1 MNGVRHQKWWGWGE
15 EGIAFNHRDKPKLA
29 PFVLDR
35 VGIDLH
41 APGTP
46 PPALADITVP
56 ASRLG
61 EDLAAV
67 LRGAVGEGHVVLEDE
82 DRLVH
87 TYGKGLADLVR
98 VRAGDLPRVPDVV
111 VYPADEDQVRAV
123 VDAVVAADAVLIPFG
138 GGSNISG
145 SLTPPAAEERTI
157 VSLDL
162 GRMNRVLEVDEAAG
176 LARVQ
181 AGVLGPDMEDQL
193 GARGWTMGHQ
203 PDSFRHSTL
212 GGWIATRSSG
222 MQSDKYGDIADITRG
237 LRAVLPGKVVVL
249 RPLPSTSSG
258 PSVREMILGSEGR
271 LGVITEAWVN
281 VHRVPENREIIAYLF
296 PSWAAGM
303 AAMQDIASSDATPSV
318 TRVSDAN
325 ETQFSLST
333 QKRSKGIKGK
343 VSKALFAVLERRGWD
358 LQAACLSYIG
368 YEGGK
373 DLVRRNKALV
383 GKIVK
388 RHGGISLGTGPG
400 ALYDQKK
407 FDTPYIRDFL
417 LDVGGVADVSETA
430 APWSRLMDVHSGT
443 VRAARAAFDEIGV
456 KGFIMCHLS
465 HSYHSGACL
474 YFTFAFP
481 PGTTDPDAQLEKYWA
496 VKNAVQQSFMDNA
509 ATISHHHGVG
519 TDHARWLADDI
530 SEAGTDVMVALLRGV
545 DPGRNLNPGTI
556 LPPSREW

>member
-46 PPALADITVP
+46 PPALSDIAVP

-61 EDLAAV
+61 GDLAAV
-67 LRGAVGEGHVVLEDE
+67 LRGAVGDGHVVVEDE

-123 VDAVVAADAVLIPFG
+123 VDTVVAADAVLIPFG

-303 AAMQDIASSDATPSV
+303 AAMQEIASSDATPSV

-333 QKRSKGIKGK
+333 QKKSKGIKGK

-358 LQAACLSYIG
+358 LGNACLSYIG

-388 RHGGISLGTGPG
+388 KHGGISLGTGPG

-443 VRAARAAFDEIGV
+443 VRAAQAAFDEIGV

-481 PGTTDPDAQLEKYWA
+481 PGTTDADAQLEKYWT